1 MRVVPGC
8 IASFFAAALCSS
20 SLAQYPTKPV
30 HIVTPSAAGA
40 PNDIIARIIGPS
52 LSQALGQPVI
62 VENKPGG
69 DGVIGAEAV
78 INSPA
83 DGYTLLMAS
92 NTYLFMPLLRKKPPH
107 DPAAVLVPISSIVS
121 AAYYFIVSSTV
132 PAKTMAEFID
142 YARTSPGKLNYAAGA
157 LTAVVLTES
166 LKKHYGINLVQI
178 PYKGQNL
185 AFPDLITG
193 RVHATFASA
202 SALVYVKEGK
212 MRALAVTS
220 DRRNPLAPD
229 VPARAE
235 AGLPPVSIDIFTG
248 LVAPV
253 GTPREI
259 VERLSREVNVIL
271 RRPDIREQIDRVGLD
286 PQGSSPEEFAAYL
299 KQQREVW
306 RQAIEGAGIEPN

>member
-1 MRVVPGC
+1 MRTVFW
-8 IASFFAAALCSS
+8 IASIFAAALSS
-20 SLAQYPTKPV
+20 GSLAQYPTKPV

-52 LSQALGQPVI
+52 LSRALGQPVI
-62 VENKPGG
+62 VDNKPGG

-78 INSPA
+78 INSSA
-83 DGYTLLMAS
+83 DGYTLLMPS

-107 DPAAVLVPISSIVS
+107 DPGVAFVPISSIVS
-121 AAYYFIVSSTV
+121 AAYYFVVSSTV
-132 PAKTMAEFID
+132 PAKTMAEFIE
-142 YARTSPGKLNYAAGA
+142 YARTKPGKLNYAAGA

-166 LKKHYGINLVQI
+166 LKKHAGINLVQI

-202 SALVYVKEGK
+202 SALAYVKEGK

-229 VPARAE
+229 IPARAE
-235 AGLPPVSIDIFTG
+235 AGLPAVSIDIFTG
-248 LVAPV
+248 LFAPT
-253 GTPREI
+253 GTPREV
-259 VERLSREVNVIL
+259 VERLSREVSAIL
-271 RRPDIREQIDRVGLD
+271 RRPEIREQVERVGLD
-286 PQGSSPEEFAAYL
+286 PLGSSPDEFAAYL

-306 RQAIEGAGIEPN
+306 RQAIEDAGIQPI

>member
-1 MRVVPGC
+1 MRAVLR
-8 IASFFAAALCSS
+8 IASLFAAALCSS
-20 SLAQYPTKPV
+20 SFAQYPTKPI

-83 DGYTLLMAS
+83 DGYTLLMPS

-107 DPAAVLVPISSIVS
+107 DPAAAFVPISSIVS
-121 AAYYFIVSSTV
+121 AAYYFVVSSTV
-132 PAKTMAEFID
+132 PAKTMAEFIG
-142 YARTSPGKLNYAAGA
+142 YARANPGKLNYAAGA

-166 LKKHYGINLVQI
+166 LKKHAGINLVQI

-185 AFPDLITG
+185 AFPDLMTG

-229 VPARAE
+229 VPARVE

-248 LVAPV
+248 LFGPV
-253 GTPREI
+253 GTPREV

-271 RRPDIREQIDRVGLD
+271 RRPEIREQVDRVGLD
-286 PQGSSPEEFAAYL
+286 PQGSSPDEFAAYL

-306 RQAIEGAGIEPN
+306 RQAIEDAGIQPN